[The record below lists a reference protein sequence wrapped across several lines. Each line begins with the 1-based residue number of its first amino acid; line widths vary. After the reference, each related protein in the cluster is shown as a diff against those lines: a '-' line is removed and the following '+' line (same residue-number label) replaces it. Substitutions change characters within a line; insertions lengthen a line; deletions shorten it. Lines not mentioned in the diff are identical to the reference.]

1 MKIAVFFHIYAINHW
16 REITAEQMQIMKNSG
31 LLDAAELYVGVI
43 GVKDDVRYL
52 VERYPVKEV
61 YLTDRNTAEYFTLKH
76 LHRFCKEHPDYQ
88 IFYGHTKGVTQPGHY
103 ETFHNAWRGVMSD
116 LLFDKWDIVSP
127 LLKAFD
133 VVGSLYAAYG
143 GWNEQTNE
151 WQGKPGDAK
160 LICGNFFAAKAS
172 WLAQLPTPDDTQERW
187 LLEYWSTLGTPNVF
201 DYGRSVLLKRKN
213 VPTVY
218 SLASMI
224 ADLTNWKTHNRA
236 EYDAVARS
244 VRLIA

>member
-88 IFYGHTKGVTQPGHY
+88 IF
-103 ETFHNAWRGVMSD
+103 
-116 LLFDKWDIVSP
+116 
-127 LLKAFD
+127 
-133 VVGSLYAAYG
+133 
-143 GWNEQTNE
+143 
-151 WQGKPGDAK
+151 
-160 LICGNFFAAKAS
+160 
-172 WLAQLPTPDDTQERW
+172 
-187 LLEYWSTLGTPNVF
+187 
-201 DYGRSVLLKRKN
+201 LKRLLRLFCVK
-213 VPTVY
+213 
-218 SLASMI
+218 
-224 ADLTNWKTHNRA
+224 
-236 EYDAVARS
+236 
-244 VRLIA
+244 VR